1 MWRCLEIVSKE
12 MKKANK
18 FPTTFSFCTL
28 RAVTTLRRL
37 WGRLYFT
44 DLWEII
50 YVRIFKI
57 RYMWHQ
63 GDWKET
69 INITRRRIPRAS
81 TALGQIYGTGLFSF
95 RSYTSFRF
103 LVKMQVFFLWTRNG
117 SEKRTTTKRPV
128 TKQYF
133 TCQLKTVINLFFSIC
148 VANKTVCP
156 LTL

>member
-1 MWRCLEIVSKE
+1 

-18 FPTTFSFCTL
+18 YIPLPLFPTTFPFYTL
-28 RAVTTLRRL
+28 KAVTTLRRL

-57 RYMWHQ
+57 RYVWHQ
-63 GDWKET
+63 GDWRET

-81 TALGQIYGTGLFSF
+81 TTLGQIYETVLFSY

-103 LVKMQVFFLWTRNG
+103 LVKMQVFFYGPRMVVKNEQRQNDRWQKIFYMSVKTLW
-117 SEKRTTTKRPV
+117 
-128 TKQYF
+128 
-133 TCQLKTVINLFFSIC
+133 LIC
-148 VANKTVCP
+148 SAESVLQTNSDSFRTVCP